1 MVQCGDTFTVAGTSE
16 NTIYFW
22 GSRQV
27 LLLPQLKKNDVTN
40 TTSKKDSR
48 TLDRRRSS
56 GSVSVISETS
66 VSDVIKIGNLLLKFI
81 KVILYIKSYEL
92 SIQLCGYFYKKN
104 PYAYIFFMYTMQY
117 V

>member
-27 LLLPQLKKNDVTN
+27 LFLPELKKNDAIN
-40 TTSKKDSR
+40 FNRKDHRSI
-48 TLDRRRSS
+48 DRRRSS

-66 VSDVIKIGNLLLKFI
+66 VSDIIKIGNLLLKFSMRI
-81 KVILYIKSYEL
+81 FTTNSLKTYEM
-92 SIQLCGYFYKKN
+92 SHEDI
-104 PYAYIFFMYTMQY
+104 